1 MAISPPSDLVL
12 DVVQAAD
19 PGLLQAAREKL
30 KANEAANQSVL
41 LASNGVGFAQ
51 TVSRTEKAAF
61 PDGAHAAGHDVAN
74 VRVNRHSDIPETYR
88 KFEASVASTFIQ
100 NMLPSDS
107 EEVYGKGAAGDFWKG
122 MMSEQIANAVSKQG
136 GFGIAEKLF
145 AQSVQHARAQ
155 APNATTDEKDRQL
168 AVGMITDFQ
177 RQVLSPANTD
187 AASKKTNLTS
197 EG

>member
-1 MAISPPSDLVL
+1 M

-41 LASNGVGFAQ
+41 LASNGVGFSQA
-51 TVSRTEKAAF
+51 VSQSEKAASEVK
-61 PDGAHAAGHDVAN
+61 DVDN
-74 VRVNRHSDIPETYR
+74 LRVTHKQNIPETYR

-107 EEVYGKGAAGDFWKG
+107 EEVYGKGAAGDFWKS
-122 MMSEQIANAVSKQG
+122 MMAEQIADAVSKQG

-145 AQSVQHARAQ
+145 SQSVQHQRGQ
-155 APNATTDEKDRQL
+155 VPNATTDEKDRQL
-168 AVGMITDFQ
+168 AVSMITDFQ
-177 RQVLSPANTD
+177 RQVLSPAETDNT
-187 AASKKTNLTS
+187 SKKTNS
-197 EG
+197 

>member
-30 KANEAANQSVL
+30 KANEATAQSVM

-51 TVSRTEKAAF
+51 AVSQTAKSAGSAGSDATVE
-61 PDGAHAAGHDVAN
+61 N
-74 VRVNRHSDIPETYR
+74 VRVSRHKDIPETYR

-100 NMLPSDS
+100 NMLPSES
-107 EEVYGKGAAGDFWKG
+107 EEVFGKGSAGDFWKG
-122 MMSEQIANAVSKQG
+122 MMAEQIADAVSKQG

-145 AQSVQHARAQ
+145 SQSVQHARGT
-155 APNATTDEKDRQL
+155 APNAKTDEGDRQM

-177 RQVLSPANTD
+177 RQILSPSENAG
-187 AASKKTNLTS
+187 AAKKSN
-197 EG
+197 

>member
-19 PGLLQAAREKL
+19 PGMLQAAREKL
-30 KANEAANQSVL
+30 KANHAANASVM
-41 LASNGVGFAQ
+41 LASNGVGFSQAVNQ
-51 TVSRTEKAAF
+51 SVQDSQHVDNLRV
-61 PDGAHAAGHDVAN
+61 GHKSN
-74 VRVNRHSDIPETYR
+74 IPETYR

-122 MMSEQIANAVSKQG
+122 MMAEQIANQVSQQG
-136 GFGIAEKLF
+136 GFGIAEKLYN
-145 AQSVQHARAQ
+145 QSIQHARGQ
-155 APNATTDEKDRQL
+155 TPNAKTDENDRQM

-177 RQVLSPANTD
+177 RQILNANETDGANTT
-187 AASKKTNLTS
+187 KKTST
-197 EG
+197 

>member
-19 PGLLQAAREKL
+19 PGLVQAAREKL
-30 KANEAANQSVL
+30 KANEAASQSVM
-41 LASNGVGFAQ
+41 LASNGVGFSQA
-51 TVSRTEKAAF
+51 VSQSEKSIKEI
-61 PDGAHAAGHDVAN
+61 DN
-74 VRVNRHSDIPETYR
+74 VRVSQKKEIPETYR

-122 MMSEQIANAVSKQG
+122 MMAEQIADAVSKQG

-145 AQSVQHARAQ
+145 AQSVQHARAD
-155 APNATTDEKDRQL
+155 APNATTSEKDRQL

-177 RQVLSPANTD
+177 RQILSSGETD
-187 AASKKTNLTS
+187 GTSKKTNS
-197 EG
+197 

>member
-51 TVSRTEKAAF
+51 AVTQTEKAAF
-61 PDGAHAAGHDVAN
+61 ADSVHSVGKDVGN
-74 VRVNRHSDIPETYR
+74 IRVNRHSDIPETYR

-100 NMLPSDS
+100 NMLPSES

-145 AQSVQHARAQ
+145 AQSIQHSRGQ
-155 APNATTDEKDRQL
+155 TPNATTDENDRQM
-168 AVGMITDFQ
+168 AVSMITDFQ
-177 RQVLSPANTD
+177 RQVLSPADTD
-187 AASKKTNLTS
+187 TTSKNSNLTS

>member
-30 KANEAANQSVL
+30 KANDAANEAVM
-41 LASNGVGFAQ
+41 LASNGVGFSQAVNQ
-51 TVSRTEKAAF
+51 AAMPVDEKPNLRVSAK
-61 PDGAHAAGHDVAN
+61 
-74 VRVNRHSDIPETYR
+74 SDIPETYR

-107 EEVYGKGAAGDFWKG
+107 EEVFGKGSAGDFWKS
-122 MMSEQIANAVSKQG
+122 MMSEQIANAVSQQG

-145 AQSVQHARAQ
+145 AQSIEHARGQ

-168 AVGMITDFQ
+168 AVGMVTDFQ
-177 RQVLSPANTD
+177 RQILSADETGTTT
-187 AASKKTNLTS
+187 SKMKS
-197 EG
+197 

>member
-19 PGLLQAAREKL
+19 PGLLQAARDKL

-41 LASNGVGFAQ
+41 LASNGVGFSQA
-51 TVSRTEKAAF
+51 VSNTDKAAF
-61 PDGAHAAGHDVAN
+61 PDVAN
-74 VRVNRHSDIPETYR
+74 VRVSHHKDIPETYR

-107 EEVYGKGAAGDFWKG
+107 EEVYGKGAAGNFWKG
-122 MMSEQIANAVSKQG
+122 MMAEQIADAVSKQG

-145 AQSVQHARAQ
+145 SQSVQHARGQ
-155 APNATTDEKDRQL
+155 TPNATTDENDRQL
-168 AVGMITDFQ
+168 AVSMITDFQ
-177 RQVLSPANTD
+177 RQVLSPAQTD
-187 AASKKTNLTS
+187 TNAKKTNS
-197 EG
+197 